1 MTTVYIVRHCEAY
14 GNKARIFQG
23 TTDCDITETGAR
35 QLESLAERFR
45 TVPLDKVYTSP
56 LIRAKKTAEAMNRY
70 HAAPLVVEPGIIE
83 IDGGE
88 IEGISWVDFP
98 KTKPVLEY
106 NWSVEPHKFAP
117 RGGESMKELYAR
129 VSKTLQRL
137 VEENKGKTVAL
148 ATHGCVI
155 RNMMCYASG
164 RPVEQLKEVKWADN
178 TGVFL
183 LQYEGDG
190 LPEIKLFNDFSHLPE
205 DCLPN
210 ASRIGHVE
218 VK

>member
-35 QLESLAERFR
+35 QLKSLAERFR
-45 TVPLDKVYTSP
+45 TVHLDKVYTSP
-56 LIRAKKTAEAMNRY
+56 LIRAKKTAEAINRY
-70 HAAPLVVEPGIIE
+70 PGAPLVVEPGIIE

-117 RGGESMKELYAR
+117 RGGESMQALYNR
-129 VSKTLQRL
+129 VSNVLQHL
-137 VEENKGKTVAL
+137 VSENKGKTIAL

-164 RPVEQLKEVKWADN
+164 LPIERLKEVKWADN

-183 LQYEGDG
+183 LRYEGEA
-190 LPEIKLFNDFSHLPE
+190 LPKIELFNDFSHLPE
-205 DCLPN
+205 NCLPN
-210 ASRIGHVE
+210 FSRIGHIE